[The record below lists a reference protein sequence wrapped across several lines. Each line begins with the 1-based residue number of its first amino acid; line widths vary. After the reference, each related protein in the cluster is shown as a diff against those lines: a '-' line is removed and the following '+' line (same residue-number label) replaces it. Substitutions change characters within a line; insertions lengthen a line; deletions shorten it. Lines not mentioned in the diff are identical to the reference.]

1 MMYKRSKEMGAI
13 ISAIIISET
22 TLEELNKAQFKFRQM
37 FFSTWCPNV
46 TNRQEMKVISIAYKI
61 KLSV

>member
-1 MMYKRSKEMGAI
+1 MGAI

-37 FFSTWCPNV
+37 FSSTWCPNV
-46 TNRQEMKVISIAYKI
+46 TNRQEMKVISIA
-61 KLSV
+61 